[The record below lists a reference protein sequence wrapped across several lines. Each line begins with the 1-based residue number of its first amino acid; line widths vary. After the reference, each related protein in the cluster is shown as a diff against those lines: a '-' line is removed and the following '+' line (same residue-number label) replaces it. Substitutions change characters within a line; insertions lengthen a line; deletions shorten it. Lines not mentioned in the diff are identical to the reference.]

1 MHKQRWVLVV
11 AAAASFMVSLD
22 ALVVTTA
29 LPTIRH
35 ELGASLS
42 SLEWTVNA
50 YTLSF
55 AVLLMSAAA
64 LGDRYGRRRMF
75 SFGVALFGA
84 ASVGCALAPSAGALV
99 AARAVQG
106 AGAAFVMPL
115 ALALLG
121 GAFAQRE
128 RPRALGIFAAAA
140 GTAVAL
146 GPPFGG
152 AVVQGISWPWIFWL
166 NLPLAGV
173 LITIARAGVDE
184 QHGPRA
190 ALDGRGLVL
199 VSSGASYAATLLDG
213 ARSRSCSRSSQAS
226 RCRSRSSSSSCACA
240 SRCCG

>member
-1 MHKQRWVLVV
+1 MHKQRWVLVL
-11 AAAASFMVSLD
+11 AAASSFMVSLD

-84 ASVGCALAPSAGALV
+84 ASVGCALAPSAAALV

-106 AGAAFVMPL
+106 AGAAFVLPL

-121 GAFAQRE
+121 GAFAPRE

-140 GTAVAL
+140 GSAVAF
-146 GPPFGG
+146 GPP
-152 AVVQGISWPWIFWL
+152 
-166 NLPLAGV
+166 
-173 LITIARAGVDE
+173 
-184 QHGPRA
+184 
-190 ALDGRGLVL
+190 
-199 VSSGASYAATLLDG
+199 
-213 ARSRSCSRSSQAS
+213 
-226 RCRSRSSSSSCACA
+226 
-240 SRCCG
+240 